1 MKERMKIMQD
11 EINYKVVM
19 LAIRLGKD
27 GARLTE
33 RALRSAIR
41 KLMEFDDRIH
51 EVDSV
56 KHGKQSFKELM
67 EQNAGASS
75 IEITD
80 NNIRSFERIA
90 KKYHIDFALKKDK
103 TQSPPRYLVFFKGR
117 DADVM
122 TAAFREYAAKSMD
135 KARDANEKQQNIQR
149 GRNHQKERIRT
160 RHKRREIER

>member
-1 MKERMKIMQD
+1 MQD

-19 LAIRLGKD
+19 LAIRVGKD

-33 RALRSAIR
+33 KALKSAIL
-41 KLMEFDDRIH
+41 KFMAWDDRIH
-51 EVDSV
+51 EVDPV
-56 KHGKQSFKELM
+56 KHGKQTFKELM

-80 NNIRSFERIA
+80 KNIRSFERVA

-103 TQSPPRYLVFFKGR
+103 TLDPPRYLVFFKGR

-122 TAAFREYAAKSMD
+122 TAAFKEYAAKSLNKEHEMQ
-135 KARDANEKQQNIQR
+135 EKQRENHQR
-149 GRNHQKERIRT
+149 KRQKERVRS
-160 RHKRREIER
+160 RQKRREIER